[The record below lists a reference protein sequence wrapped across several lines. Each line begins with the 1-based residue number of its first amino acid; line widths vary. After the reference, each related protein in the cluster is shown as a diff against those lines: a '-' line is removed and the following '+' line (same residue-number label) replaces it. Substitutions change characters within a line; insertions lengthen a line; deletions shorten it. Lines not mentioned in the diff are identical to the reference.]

1 MFLGLAAVEQTC
13 IRLGRS
19 PGEVVRR
26 CQADTAI
33 ETISSP
39 HQAGAVGNPFECVR
53 RPGWVSLSGTGLFCP
68 MRGGGVGDVAEVWVQ
83 VVPVDGGRE
92 ISWGSNRVQS
102 LADRLEDVKAAIA
115 AGARAV
121 ADSLPGLPMTSGWEL
136 DEVTGSFGLSLT
148 AEAGVILTKASVET
162 TFEVTVTYKRSTPPA
177 ASVPG
182 SSG

>member
-1 MFLGLAAVEQTC
+1 MQ
-13 IRLGRS
+13 
-19 PGEVVRR
+19 
-26 CQADTAI
+26 
-33 ETISSP
+33 
-39 HQAGAVGNPFECVR
+39 N
-53 RPGWVSLSGTGLFCP
+53 
-68 MRGGGVGDVAEVWVQ
+68 
-83 VVPVDGGRE
+83 
-92 ISWGSNRVQS
+92 

-121 ADSLPGLPMTSGWEL
+121 ADSLPGLPMASGWAV

-177 ASVPG
+177 AAMPG

>member
-1 MFLGLAAVEQTC
+1 M
-13 IRLGRS
+13 S
-19 PGEVVRR
+19 
-26 CQADTAI
+26 
-33 ETISSP
+33 
-39 HQAGAVGNPFECVR
+39 
-53 RPGWVSLSGTGLFCP
+53 
-68 MRGGGVGDVAEVWVQ
+68 AEVWVQ

-121 ADSLPGLPMTSGWEL
+121 AESLTGLPTAAGWEL

-162 TFEVTVTYKRSTPPA
+162 TFEVAVTYKRATPPA